1 VRIADDGR
9 NHFLWEQRGR
19 SQRKLMQYLLAL
31 GGLVVLVS
39 SILAALGFRGRP
51 QVVGIDLG
59 TTFSVVALKATDGTI
74 SIIPDHAT
82 GKQLLP
88 SVVTFLADGKVV
100 VGERA
105 VTNRGQYPQHT
116 IFNAKRFIGRRLG
129 EVSAEA
135 ADHAYRVA
143 ANFTAGSHEP
153 SAANLSGPAGFAVEL
168 AGGERWISPVEVG
181 AELVGHMRRSISHY
195 LGFDISRVVI
205 CVPAKFGVSE
215 TKATQEA
222 FERAGMK
229 VMRIL
234 EEPTAAAVA
243 YNLHQGEGVRHVLVY
258 DIGGGTLDTSLL
270 YMNGNAVSVL
280 SVSGDDHLG
289 GSDFDTQMRRLL
301 ESKLERQAASVSSGG
316 VAKERCDSSG
326 LHILAEAVK
335 IRLSNASKAETIC
348 RDSDGIDRVLV
359 VTRTE
364 FEESAAELFGRAMAP
379 VQKVLEDQMMK
390 AEHIDDVVL
399 VGGASRMPKLRELL
413 QEFFGPTKRLHT
425 EIDPDI
431 TVAWGAASVLD

>member
-1 VRIADDGR
+1 
-9 NHFLWEQRGR
+9 
-19 SQRKLMQYLLAL
+19 MQYLLAL
-31 GGLVVLVS
+31 GGVVVVAGCMRISLVS

-74 SIIPDHAT
+74 SIIPDHVT

-88 SVVTFLADGKVV
+88 SVVTFMADGKII
-100 VGERA
+100 VGDGA
-105 VTNRGQYPQHT
+105 VENRGRYPQHT

-129 EVSAEA
+129 EVSLEA
-135 ADHAYRVA
+135 GTHAYHVS
-143 ANFTAGSHEP
+143 ANFTKDSRSP
-153 SAANLSGPAGFAVEL
+153 SATDLSGPAGFAV
-168 AGGERWISPVEVG
+168 AFADGTERWISPVEVG
-181 AELVGHMRRSISHY
+181 AEVVRHMRRSVSRH
-195 LGFDISRVVI
+195 LGFEISRVVI
-205 CVPAKFGVSE
+205 CVPAKFGVAE
-215 TKATQEA
+215 TKATQES

-280 SVSGDDHLG
+280 SVAGDDHLG

-301 ESKLERQAASVSSGG
+301 ESKLERGEARTSAAG
-316 VAKERCDSSG
+316 VGKESCDSSG

-335 IRLSNASKAETIC
+335 IRLSNNSQAEAIC
-348 RDSDGIDRVLV
+348 HSDGIDRVLV
-359 VTRTE
+359 VTRAE

-379 VQKVLEDQMMK
+379 VQKVLDDQMMT
-390 AEHIDDVVL
+390 ADYIDDVVL